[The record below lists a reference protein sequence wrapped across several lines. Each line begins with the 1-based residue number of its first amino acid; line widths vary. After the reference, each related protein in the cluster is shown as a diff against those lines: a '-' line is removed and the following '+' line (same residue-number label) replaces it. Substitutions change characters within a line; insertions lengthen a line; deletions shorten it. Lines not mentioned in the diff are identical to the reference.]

1 MAAESLLGGGSG
13 QELTAGTKALLD
25 RFLHD
30 TVESSAKLTDLGGG
44 SKLIIGTGSKGE
56 TQGAVVSGL
65 VAVAAEIKDGVMQLA
80 VKLPAGVSIAF
91 EGLNKLATAAE
102 VKTYINEQIEQS
114 LPGADTDPAVIALR
128 GSLEKAINNL
138 TEAFAAKG
146 VDTSIIRV
154 VEFSDSDGESLN
166 STSNASTDFDTNVS
180 TSENGNILFDASGVD
195 NHEIFALLLNQIEA
209 GKTLELKNIESAM
222 LVGKGT
228 VQVVDDTGANLH
240 GDNRD
245 QHIIGGSGNDTLV
258 GGGGNDTL
266 VGGDGDDI
274 IGFNALGHYTVQIDQ
289 SDKLAFQFDD
299 LHSLDDLLPH
309 VTNVVESNG
318 NVTFEFSDDASITLV
333 GVTADDI
340 TADMVKFTL

>member
-1 MAAESLLGGGSG
+1 
-13 QELTAGTKALLD
+13 
-25 RFLHD
+25 
-30 TVESSAKLTDLGGG
+30 
-44 SKLIIGTGSKGE
+44 
-56 TQGAVVSGL
+56 
-65 VAVAAEIKDGVMQLA
+65 
-80 VKLPAGVSIAF
+80 
-91 EGLNKLATAAE
+91 
-102 VKTYINEQIEQS
+102 
-114 LPGADTDPAVIALR
+114 
-128 GSLEKAINNL
+128 
-138 TEAFAAKG
+138 
-146 VDTSIIRV
+146 
-154 VEFSDSDGESLN
+154 
-166 STSNASTDFDTNVS
+166 
-180 TSENGNILFDASGVD
+180 
-195 NHEIFALLLNQIEA
+195 
-209 GKTLELKNIESAM
+209 M

>member
-146 VDTSIIRV
+146 VDTT
-154 VEFSDSDGESLN
+154 L
-166 STSNASTDFDTNVS
+166 
-180 TSENGNILFDASGVD
+180 
-195 NHEIFALLLNQIEA
+195 FALLSFLIA
-209 GKTLELKNIESAM
+209 MES
-222 LVGKGT
+222 
-228 VQVVDDTGANLH
+228 
-240 GDNRD
+240 
-245 QHIIGGSGNDTLV
+245 
-258 GGGGNDTL
+258 
-266 VGGDGDDI
+266 
-274 IGFNALGHYTVQIDQ
+274 
-289 SDKLAFQFDD
+289 
-299 LHSLDDLLPH
+299 P
-309 VTNVVESNG
+309 
-318 NVTFEFSDDASITLV
+318 
-333 GVTADDI
+333 
-340 TADMVKFTL
+340 